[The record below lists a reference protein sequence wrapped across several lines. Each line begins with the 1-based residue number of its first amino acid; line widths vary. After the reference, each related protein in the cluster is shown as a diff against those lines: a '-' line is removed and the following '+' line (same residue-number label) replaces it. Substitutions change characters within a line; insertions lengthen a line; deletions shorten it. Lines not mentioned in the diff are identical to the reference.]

1 VEELQHGALYRF
13 ADWPSDAV
21 PRQAAGVYTIWRQR
35 QLLYAGM
42 SGRGA
47 QHEDLVASTGP
58 RGGPWGL
65 WTRLNSHASGR
76 RSGDQFNLYVCDR
89 FIVPAL
95 DRQQLRQIGEG
106 DLSLDQLTKTF
117 ICGQLSYRFLICPDG
132 RQALDLE
139 RRVRAGS
146 LPAGRPYLNP
156 LDREGSPTS
165 HCQH

>member
-1 VEELQHGALYRF
+1 VEKLQHGALYRF

-35 QLLYAGM
+35 QLIYAGM

-47 QHEDLVASTGP
+47 QQEDLMAAT
-58 RGGPWGL
+58 RGGARGL

-95 DRQQLRQIGEG
+95 DREQLRQIGEG
-106 DLSLDQLTKTF
+106 ELSLDHLTKRF
-117 ICGQLSYRFLICPDG
+117 IRSQLSYRFLVCPDG
-132 RQALDLE
+132 RQALALE
-139 RRVRAGS
+139 RQVRAGS

-156 LDREGSPTS
+156 LDKDGSPPG
-165 HCQH
+165 QRPD